1 MTYNFNN
8 AIIRKPNQS
17 IQNGLSSKNLPP
29 QYEIVLKEHTNY
41 VKSIKEAG
49 LKINLLEPLEEYPD
63 SIFVED
69 PALTYKSNIIILNPF
84 DPSRNGEKD
93 IIKNEIKDFFDNI
106 FFVEDG
112 FVEGGD
118 ILNISNHFI
127 IGLSDR
133 TNKLGA
139 DKLSNIL
146 KRLGATVEI
155 CKTPKDILH
164 FKSECSVLDN
174 DTILVS
180 NKMAKLDYLQSNYN
194 LIELPIGEEGAAN
207 SLRINDKLLL
217 PDGYLKAEEILS
229 KKYNIS
235 DDLGNGNQ
243 IPDAS
248 NDQLVFFDDK
258 DQLLR
263 NALKEMD
270 LNSMTPIE
278 AIKYLDELKKEH
290 NL

>member
-1 MTYNFNN
+1 MAYNFNN
-8 AIIRKPNQS
+8 AIIRKPNKS
-17 IQNGLSSKNLPP
+17 IQNGLSSQNLQP
-29 QYEIVLKEHTNY
+29 QYEIVLEEHYNY
-41 VKSIKEAG
+41 IKSIREAG

-69 PALTYKSNIIILNPF
+69 PALAYKYNIIILNPF
-84 DPSRNGEKD
+84 DPTRNGEKN
-93 IIKNEIKDFFDNI
+93 IIKNEIKHFFDEI

-112 FVEGGD
+112 FIEGGD

-127 IGLSDR
+127 IGLSER

-139 DKLSNIL
+139 ENLSNIL
-146 KRLGATVEI
+146 KNLGATVEI

-180 NKMAKLDYLQSNYN
+180 NKMAELDYLKSNFK

-217 PDGYLKAEEILS
+217 PDGFVQAEEILS
-229 KKYNIS
+229 KNYNIIKIKV
-235 DDLGNGNQ
+235 NE
-243 IPDAS
+243 IAKVDAGLS
-248 NDQLVFFDDK
+248 CMS
-258 DQLLR
+258 LR
-263 NALKEMD
+263 W
-270 LNSMTPIE
+270 
-278 AIKYLDELKKEH
+278 
-290 NL
+290 

>member
-1 MTYNFNN
+1 MTYIFNH
-8 AIIRKPNQS
+8 AIIRKPNKS
-17 IQNGLSSKNLPP
+17 ILNGLSSQNLHP
-29 QYEIVLKEHTNY
+29 QYEIVLEEHKNY
-41 VKSIKEAG
+41 VKAIKEAG
-49 LKINLLEPLEEYPD
+49 LKINILQPLEEYPD

-69 PALTYKSNIIILNPF
+69 PALTYKSNVILLNPF

-93 IIKNEIKDFFDNI
+93 IIKNEIRDFFDSI

-139 DKLSNIL
+139 EKLSNIL

-180 NKMAKLDYLQSNYN
+180 NKMAKLDYLKSNYN

-217 PDGYLKAEEILS
+217 PDGFFQAEEILS
-229 KKYNIS
+229 KNYNIIKIS
-235 DDLGNGNQ
+235 VSE
-243 IPDAS
+243 IAKVDAGLS
-248 NDQLVFFDDK
+248 CMS
-258 DQLLR
+258 LR
-263 NALKEMD
+263 W
-270 LNSMTPIE
+270 
-278 AIKYLDELKKEH
+278 
-290 NL
+290 